1 MSGFR
6 RYASLVA
13 MLVFLTSGPLGAWH
27 VATEMVAPPPCHPV
41 ASGQAI
47 SDAHDLV
54 SVPDGASCVAC
65 HLLQHVRGR
74 LSAVATAGGPAAR
87 PARLLTLDAF
97 PRQLALADFLP
108 ARAPPAAQS

>member
-74 LSAVATAGGPAAR
+74 VSAVATASDTTAR
-87 PARLLTLDAF
+87 PSRLVTLDAF
-97 PRQLALADFLP
+97 PLQLALADLLP
-108 ARAPPAAQS
+108 ARAPPSAQS

>member
-27 VATEMVAPPPCHPV
+27 VAPEMVTAPPCHPV
-41 ASGQAI
+41 VPGQAI

-54 SVPDGASCVAC
+54 SVPDGATCVAC

-74 LSAVATAGGPAAR
+74 VSAVATASDTTAQPS
-87 PARLLTLDAF
+87 RLFTLDAF
-97 PRQLALADFLP
+97 PRQLALADLLP
-108 ARAPPAAQS
+108 ARAPPSAQS